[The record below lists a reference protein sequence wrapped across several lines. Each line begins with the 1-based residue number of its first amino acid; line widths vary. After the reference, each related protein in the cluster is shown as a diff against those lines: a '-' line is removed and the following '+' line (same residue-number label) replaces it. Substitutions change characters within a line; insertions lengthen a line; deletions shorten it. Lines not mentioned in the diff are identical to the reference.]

1 MRLMEALLLA
11 GLTAGP
17 AAAAAPPAV
26 AVFPLELYDTSG
38 EGPRPD
44 QERRLRMLDAE
55 LLARLAESGRYAPVA
70 AQLPEGAPGI
80 RNCNRCDVKA
90 AEQLGAPL
98 ALSGVVH
105 KVSNLILTL
114 TLVLREVPSG
124 ETRHVWRADFRG
136 NTDESWQ
143 HALNWLLRH
152 RVLAAPEPAR

>member
-1 MRLMEALLLA
+1 MRLIGGLLLA
-11 GLTAGP
+11 GLIAGS
-17 AAAAAPPAV
+17 AAAATPPTV

-38 EGPRPD
+38 EGPSPD

-55 LLARLAESGRYAPVA
+55 LLARLAESARYAPVA

-80 RNCNRCDVKA
+80 RNCNRCDIKA
-90 AEQLGAPL
+90 AARLGAPL

-105 KVSNLILTL
+105 KISSLILTL

-143 HALNWLLRH
+143 HALNWMLRH
-152 RVLAAPEPAR
+152 RVLAAPEHVP